1 LRAGRSEAFDF
12 FERLGCPAPSVSL
25 PLLAL
30 NSSSPLARVLG
41 ALIQILLRGATSGSV
56 KHRFDTQLA
65 GRRVADDQLRSAPVQ
80 SSETKSPMLGSTR

>member
-1 LRAGRSEAFDF
+1 LRPDRSEAFDF
-12 FERLGCPAPSVSL
+12 FERLEWPAPSVSL

-41 ALIQILLRGATSGSV
+41 ALILILLPGATAGWA

-65 GRRVADDQLRSAPVQ
+65 GRRVADNQLRSGPVQ
-80 SSETKSPMLGSTR
+80 